1 METKTRN
8 QLLLVLFIGVLMG
21 ALDIAIVG
29 PALPALRAAFGVDDR
44 ALSWIFMV
52 YVLFNLVG
60 TPLMAKLSDTFGRR
74 SIYVMDVVLF
84 AVGSLVVALAQGF
97 PMLLLGR
104 AIQGLGAG
112 GIFPV
117 ASAVIGDTFPPEKR
131 GSALGLIGAVFGLAF
146 IIGPILGGVL
156 LMFGWR
162 WLFIINL
169 PIALVVI
176 ALSLRILP
184 ATRPA
189 YRKPFDWAGMIALA
203 LLLSSLAYGIN
214 QIDTQN
220 FLASIV
226 SSDVAPFILA
236 AVVFLVLFVIAERRA
251 VDPVLRLT
259 LFKSRQIVLA
269 SALSTGAGLGEAGL
283 VFMPALAVAALS
295 VKESTAS
302 FLLMPVVLAMAV
314 GSPVVGRFLDRY
326 GSKLIIF
333 SGTLLLA
340 VGMIL
345 LSFFAT
351 SLILFI
357 VAGAVI
363 GLGLSALLGAPIRY
377 IMLNEAPRSER
388 ASAQGLTVIA
398 TSMGQLL
405 SGAVVGAIAASHG
418 GGVSGYSAAFL
429 VIGVVAVGLIALTF
443 GLKSH
448 ATELATALATQEGV
462 PYAAP

>member
-1 METKTRN
+1 METKNRN

-84 AVGSLVVALAQGF
+84 ALGSLVVALAQGF

-104 AIQGLGAG
+104 GIQGLGAG

-169 PIALVVI
+169 PVALIVI
-176 ALSLRILP
+176 ALSLRLLP
-184 ATRPA
+184 ATRPPQ
-189 YRKPFDWAGMIALA
+189 RKPFDWLGMAALA

-220 FLASIV
+220 FVASIV
-226 SSDVAPFILA
+226 SSDVAPFVLA
-236 AVVFLVLFVIAERRA
+236 ALVFLVVFIIAERRA
-251 VDPVLRLT
+251 ADAHPP
-259 LFKSRQIVLA
+259 S
-269 SALSTGAGLGEAGL
+269 SLSQD
-283 VFMPALAVAALS
+283 VA
-295 VKESTAS
+295 KEC
-302 FLLMPVVLAMAV
+302 
-314 GSPVVGRFLDRY
+314 
-326 GSKLIIF
+326 
-333 SGTLLLA
+333 
-340 VGMIL
+340 
-345 LSFFAT
+345 
-351 SLILFI
+351 
-357 VAGAVI
+357 
-363 GLGLSALLGAPIRY
+363 
-377 IMLNEAPRSER
+377 
-388 ASAQGLTVIA
+388 
-398 TSMGQLL
+398 
-405 SGAVVGAIAASHG
+405 
-418 GGVSGYSAAFL
+418 
-429 VIGVVAVGLIALTF
+429 
-443 GLKSH
+443 
-448 ATELATALATQEGV
+448 
-462 PYAAP
+462 